1 MPFPILN
8 HTLALVL
15 AQCTLM
21 KCLVCDRKSPLLNVL
36 PVILELCHQIAEL
49 ILKILVL
56 DAQQVGSYVSL
67 TLVDCVLLMSEIFMY
82 MIG

>member
-1 MPFPILN
+1 M
-8 HTLALVL
+8 
-15 AQCTLM
+15 
-21 KCLVCDRKSPLLNVL
+21 L
-36 PVILELCHQIAEL
+36 PVTLELCHQTAEL

-67 TLVDCVLLMSEIFMY
+67 TLVDCVVLMSEIFMY